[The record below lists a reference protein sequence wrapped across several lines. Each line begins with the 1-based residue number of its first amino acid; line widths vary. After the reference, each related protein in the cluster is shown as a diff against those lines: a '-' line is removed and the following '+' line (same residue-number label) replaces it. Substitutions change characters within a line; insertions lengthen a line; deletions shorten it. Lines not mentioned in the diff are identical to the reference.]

1 MTKLIL
7 LACVSVSFALTA
19 CSSKDVVKNENVNNE
34 PEVIVAV
41 TDKPVEPESKHG
53 ILENGKETVLF
64 TADWIA
70 GPTNIVIHEDAYRHV
85 VGYAD
90 DDQVFKP
97 NKSVVANPEPVT
109 DKQTTLFNKNSME
122 HALDIAQTRASGA
135 QVKSKNNIQTKEY
148 YEAWVKEC
156 LHEPMSE
163 EEEMIVS
170 TTDMP
175 VFLNDSCIPK
185 K

>member
-7 LACVSVSFALTA
+7 LACVSVTFAIIG
-19 CSSKDVVKNENVNNE
+19 CSGKDVVKNENNE
-34 PEVIVAV
+34 ADIIIEV
-41 TDKPVEPESKHG
+41 TDDSVETVSKPD

-64 TADWIA
+64 TVDWIE

-97 NKSVVANPEPVT
+97 NKSAVTNPVPVS
-109 DKQTTLFNKNSME
+109 DKQTTLFNQNSME
-122 HALDIAQTRASGA
+122 HALDVAQTRASKM
-135 QVKSKNNIQTKEY
+135 QVKSKNKVQTKEY
-148 YEAWVKEC
+148 YKAWVKEC

-163 EEEMIVS
+163 EEEMLVS

-175 VFLNDSCIPK
+175 AFLNNSCIPNK
-185 K
+185 